1 MLLSSHIRKLN
12 NVFSQF
18 LQVSSYIFVDD
29 VSCDIV
35 HNRPFR
41 GGVAASLLVLR
52 LLRGFVREKNDS
64 SLTSATFS
72 GKQATTTTEEQQKQF
87 SHQYLMPGGL

>member
-41 GGVAASLLVLR
+41 GGVAASEPP
-52 LLRGFVREKNDS
+52 GPSTTQGICEGEK
-64 SLTSATFS
+64 
-72 GKQATTTTEEQQKQF
+72 
-87 SHQYLMPGGL
+87 